1 MIPRARTRSN
11 WPATTCLVPCSH
23 GCPLTVDA
31 PEQDRIDSG
40 VSVWYGT
47 LMTVADI
54 RLMTVPD
61 KIRLMEALWQDLSGG
76 DEVVQSPGWHAD
88 VLAERVS
95 RAESG
100 QDTFIDWDA
109 AKKLLREEL
118 L

>member
-1 MIPRARTRSN
+1 MPFR
-11 WPATTCLVPCSH
+11 H
-23 GCPLTVDA
+23 GCPLTPRA

-40 VSVWYGT
+40 GAVWYLT
-47 LMTVADI
+47 PMTVADI

-76 DEVVQSPGWHAD
+76 DEVVQSPSWHAD
-88 VLAERVS
+88 VLAERVR